1 MARSIPP
8 AAVASHPPPAGAAR
22 SPAALLKRARAAL
35 QASSWA
41 AAAALAVEALQIDET
56 SGAGWHVLAI
66 CREQQGDFGASL
78 ACYETALKLLP
89 DDADIAFGLGR
100 LAFRFG
106 FAELAEQLF
115 AVYLAKNPGSAQG
128 ANNLAN
134 AQRAQMRWGDA
145 VETVRAALAA
155 HPGSSL
161 LWNTLGTI
169 VAEEG
174 QVAQSLIFF
183 DEALR
188 LDPNN
193 AQARR
198 NRANS
203 RAVSGDPHGAIA
215 DCDWAMA
222 VVAAESERAAFA
234 HSRALILL
242 AQGELETGWDAY
254 EVRLNPDAEAP
265 VHFKSDGRPPWRP
278 GMALAGKR
286 LLLLGE
292 QGLGDE
298 VLFASVAPDLI
309 EALGPDGELV
319 MAVEERLVPLFQ
331 RSFPGA
337 RVGPHG
343 TLNLDQGSLR
353 AARFLPDDEMASLD
367 AWAPMASPLRRF
379 RRRLEDFPE
388 RRSFLT
394 PDPARVAHWRRTLAE
409 AGQGPTIG
417 VVWKSLI
424 ADSSRARLFA
434 SFGAWAPVLA
444 TPGARMVCLQYG
456 DAEAEIAQARTQLG
470 VELWRPP
477 GLDLKNDLDDL
488 AALTCALDLVIGP
501 ANAATNLAAAC
512 GADVWLIATPA
523 AWPML
528 GTDRYPWYPQ
538 VRVFTP
544 PAFDRWDAVMAEV
557 AEALKAAF

>member
-1 MARSIPP
+1 MAHSTKP
-8 AAVASHPPPAGAAR
+8 AAVASAPAPTGAAP
-22 SPAALLKRARAAL
+22 SPADLLPRARVAL
-35 QASSWA
+35 QALNWA
-41 AAAALAVEALQIDET
+41 EAGALAVQALQLDET
-56 SGAGWHVLAI
+56 SGEGWRILAI

-78 ACYETALKLLP
+78 SCYETALKLLP
-89 DDADIAFGLGR
+89 DEADVAFGLGR
-100 LAFRFG
+100 LAFRLG

-115 AVYLAKNPGSAQG
+115 AVYLSKIPNSVEG

-145 VETVRAALAA
+145 LETVRAALAA
-155 HPGSSL
+155 NPGSSL

-174 QVAQSLIFF
+174 KVAQSLIFF

-193 AQARR
+193 VQARH

-215 DCDWAMA
+215 DCNSAMA
-222 VVAAESERAAFA
+222 AVTGEGDRAALA
-234 HSRALILL
+234 HSRAVIML
-242 AQGELETGWDAY
+242 AEGELAEGWDAY
-254 EVRLNPDAEAP
+254 AVRLHPNAERP
-265 VHFKSDGRPPWRP
+265 VHFKSDGRPAWTPE
-278 GMALAGKR
+278 MELAGKR

-309 EALGPDGELV
+309 EALGPEGELV
-319 MAVEERLVPLFQ
+319 MAVEERLVSLFQ
-331 RSFPGA
+331 RSFPNA
-337 RVGPHG
+337 RVGAHG
-343 TLNLDQGSLR
+343 TLNLNGGSVR
-353 AARFLPDDEMASLD
+353 AARFLPDEEMASFD

-379 RRRLEDFPE
+379 RRRREDFPE

-394 PDPARVAHWRRTLAE
+394 PDPARVAHWRRTLAD
-409 AGQGPTIG
+409 AGRGPKIG

-424 ADSSRARLFA
+424 TASSRARFFA
-434 SFGAWAPVLA
+434 SFSAWAPVLT
-444 TPGARMVCLQYG
+444 TPGACMVCLQYG
-456 DAEAEIAQARTQLG
+456 DAEAEIAQARAQLG

-477 GLDLKNDLDDL
+477 GLDLKDDLDDL

-501 ANAATNLAAAC
+501 ANATTNLAAAC
-512 GADVWLIATPA
+512 GADVWLISTPA

-528 GTDRYPWYPQ
+528 GTDHYPWYPQ
-538 VRVFTP
+538 IRVFTA
-544 PAFDRWDAVMAEV
+544 PAFDQWDAVMAEV